1 MGALQG
7 ELKSVGESA
16 EARAR
21 KNKMIRARLENVK
34 AEVGATVNGLIT
46 DMMGMNPEDFMTEAE
61 IDRALTEAFNKFDE
75 DKSGQL
81 GLWEFQQ
88 AWFFLELKGS
98 EEEIRD
104 AFKKVDSNNSDLVDL
119 DEFKEAIK
127 SERLLELNMKHLF
140 RKTGVEVGSQQQRYE
155 AFKST
160 EKRRRLMKQEWD
172 AKVAELTEQI
182 IDTLAGITKTEVPQK
197 APAMKNVQKSAPR
210 VGGKR

>member
-1 MGALQG
+1 MEAWQFLGQPGSAEDIKKAFDMVDIDGSGLVDKDEFIFSIMGEKAANYGLLADLEKASEALDTILRNFDALQG

-98 EEEIRD
+98 EEEIR
-104 AFKKVDSNNSDLVDL
+104 
-119 DEFKEAIK
+119 E
-127 SERLLELNMKHLF
+127 
-140 RKTGVEVGSQQQRYE
+140 
-155 AFKST
+155 
-160 EKRRRLMKQEWD
+160 
-172 AKVAELTEQI
+172 
-182 IDTLAGITKTEVPQK
+182 
-197 APAMKNVQKSAPR
+197 
-210 VGGKR
+210 

>member
-119 DEFKEAIK
+119 DEFKTAIK
-127 SERLLELNMKHLF
+127 SERLLELNMKHMF
-140 RKTGVEVGSQQQRYE
+140 RKMGVEMGSQQDRFA

-160 EKRRRLMKQEWD
+160 EKRRRLMKREWD
-172 AKVAELTEQI
+172 MKIAELTKQI
-182 IDTLAGITKTEVPQK
+182 IETLAGITKTEVPTPDPELK
-197 APAMKNVQKSAPR
+197 KTY
-210 VGGKR
+210 